1 MTRGQAI
8 TEKLERAFA
17 PVELRVIDDSAR
29 HAGHA
34 GVVESGGGGETHFDV
49 TIVSE
54 RFAGLTR
61 VERQRR
67 VYAELAGEFQ
77 GGLHALTLK
86 ALTPAEQPAS

>member
-1 MTRGQAI
+1 MARGDAI
-8 TEKLERAFA
+8 REKLTNAFA
-17 PVELRVIDDSAR
+17 PVELRVVDDSAR

-34 GVVESGGGGETHFDV
+34 GAMTSGRGPAGETHYDV
-49 TIVSE
+49 VIVSD

-67 VYAELAGEFQ
+67 VYAELAEEFR

-86 ALTPAEQPAS
+86 ALTPSEQS